1 MELTALLETA
11 RSAPPDRRIESRD
24 QIAAFG
30 ALAIEGIRP
39 WLTDDA
45 LAAFAV
51 RVIERAG
58 INGEP
63 QLAAKVLRAARSKV
77 PAGVTDDVV
86 WALERLR
93 AASRPKPPPPPAAA
107 ASVRRDTSRS
117 ASSSRR
123 RTR

>member
-24 QIAAFG
+24 EIAAFG

-77 PAGVTDDVV
+77 PADVTDDVV

-93 AASRPKPPPPPAAA
+93 VASRPKPPPPPAAA
-107 ASVRRDTSRS
+107 APMRREPSRS
-117 ASSSRR
+117 ASSRR

>member
-24 QIAAFG
+24 EIATFG

-77 PAGVTDDVV
+77 PADVTDDVV

-93 AASRPKPPPPPAAA
+93 VASRPKPPPPPAAA
-107 ASVRRDTSRS
+107 APMRREPSRS
-117 ASSSRR
+117 ASSRR